1 MTLKI
6 NMLPDE
12 SASGGLGIGV
22 MTSAGN
28 PWSVPD
34 ALANELVN
42 RRVATYALAPFNDD
56 GSLGAEEV
64 FKVRGV
70 VSGAWILNGA
80 TSGQDSGWVPYVGG
94 MRLAYALDSGTASTT
109 FAVDYS
115 VNGATS
121 DGQAFTGTWASSTVF
136 ERTPPLW
143 LSEYEARFI
152 RVTVTS
158 GGPLSV
164 YRF

>member
-1 MTLKI
+1 MTARHS
-6 NMLPDE
+6 LPITQPPR
-12 SASGGLGIGV
+12 AIVGGFYDV
-22 MTSAGN
+22 EPAAGTAY
-28 PWSVPD
+28 P
-34 ALANELVN
+34 AL
-42 RRVATYALAPFNDD
+42 
-56 GSLGAEEV
+56 
-64 FKVRGV
+64 

-80 TSGQDSGWVPYVGG
+80 TSGQDSGWIPYVGG

-115 VNGATS
+115 VNGTTS
-121 DGQAFTGTWASSTVF
+121 EGQAFTGTWASSTVF